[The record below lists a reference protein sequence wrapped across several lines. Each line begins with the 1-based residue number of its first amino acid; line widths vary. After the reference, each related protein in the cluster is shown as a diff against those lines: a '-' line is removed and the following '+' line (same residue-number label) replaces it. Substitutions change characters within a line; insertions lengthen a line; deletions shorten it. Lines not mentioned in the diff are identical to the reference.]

1 MRDKV
6 LKALRYLKPYR
17 FGVAIVFTLVALRA
31 FLDLLLPN
39 LLGKIVSEGLGL
51 GEVVSDPNLERIFY
65 YAALMLGATI
75 ISIGVTIYGG
85 YLESKI
91 SAGFAKNL
99 RTAVY
104 EKIEQFS
111 LREMDHFTTSSLI
124 TRTTNDIQ
132 QLQGIVHMLLRMI
145 ILAPLLAAG
154 AITFSIIQQP
164 TLSMVLV
171 ASITALVTMLV
182 IVFSITMP
190 KFQLVQLLVD
200 RLNLVTRENL
210 TGLRVVRAYN
220 TQEYQAKRIDDASK
234 ESMRL
239 NIFVNRVSSVMWP
252 FMGLIQ
258 GITSL
263 IIVYLGARFFVGIN
277 GFSPAS
283 LMALMQY
290 AMRAVMAFMFMS
302 FIFVSIPRAA
312 ISARRIME
320 VLEMDIAINDPVD
333 PIELKENI
341 QGEIEFD
348 DVCFQ
353 YPDASE
359 PVLSHIS
366 FKVKAGSTTAFI
378 GSTGS
383 GKSTL
388 INLIPRF
395 YERTCGKIT
404 IDGIDIKDMTQ
415 KDLHGLIGYVPQKG
429 ILFGGSIKDNILFAE
444 HAEESSLEEAATI
457 AQAHDFIQE
466 MEDGYEH
473 NISQGGTNVSG
484 GQRQRLS
491 IARAIAKKPP
501 IYIFDDSFSA
511 LDYKTDHKL
520 RMVLNEKVSATKLIV
535 AQRINTIR
543 HADQIIVLDQG
554 TIVGKGTHED
564 LMKTSSIYQEIASSQ
579 LSKEELT

>member
-1 MRDKV
+1 L
-6 LKALRYLKPYR
+6 LKTLRYLKPYR
-17 FGVAIVFTLVALRA
+17 FGVALVFTLVALRA
-31 FLDLLLPN
+31 FLDLLLPT
-39 LLGKIVSEGLGL
+39 LLGNIVSEGLGL
-51 GEVVSDPNLERIFY
+51 GEVVTPPNLERIFY

-75 ISIGVTIYGG
+75 VSIGVTIWGG

-99 RTAVY
+99 RAAVY
-104 EKIEQFS
+104 RKIEKFS

-132 QLQGIVHMLLRMI
+132 QLQGTVHMLLRMI

-154 AITFSIIQQP
+154 AITFSIIQHP

-171 ASITALVTMLV
+171 ASVTALVTMLV
-182 IVFSITMP
+182 IVFSIVLP

-220 TQEYQAKRIDDASK
+220 TQEYQANRIDQASR

-258 GITSL
+258 GLTSL
-263 IIVYLGARFFVGIN
+263 IIVYVGARYFVGLN

-312 ISARRIME
+312 ISARRVMS
-320 VLEMDIAINDPVD
+320 VLEMDIEIKDPEV
-333 PIELKENI
+333 PAELPVEIK
-341 QGEIEFD
+341 GEIEFK
-348 DVCFQ
+348 DVSFQ
-353 YPDASE
+353 YPDAQE
-359 PVLSHIS
+359 PVLSHIT
-366 FKVKAGSTTAFI
+366 FKVKPYSTTAFI

-395 YERTCGKIT
+395 YERTSGMIT
-404 IDGIDIKDMTQ
+404 IDGIDIKDMKQ
-415 KDLHGLIGYVPQKG
+415 KDLHGVIGYVPQQG
-429 ILFGGSIKDNILFAE
+429 ILFGGTIKDNILFSE
-444 HAEESSLEEAATI
+444 HAQESDLEDAASI
-457 AQAHDFIQE
+457 AQAHTFIEE
-466 MEDGYEH
+466 MEGGYEH
-473 NISQGGTNVSG
+473 EIAQGGTNVSG

-491 IARAIAKKPP
+491 IARAIAKNPP

-511 LDYKTDHKL
+511 LDYKTDQKL
-520 RMVLNEKVSATKLIV
+520 RKMLDEKIQATKLIV

-543 HADQIIVLDQG
+543 HADQIIVLDEG
-554 TIVGKGTHED
+554 TIVGMGTHEE
-564 LMKTSSIYQEIASSQ
+564 LMKSSKVYQEIASSQ
-579 LSKEELT
+579 LSKEELA

>member
-1 MRDKV
+1 M
-6 LKALRYLKPYR
+6 LKTLKYLKPYR
-17 FGVAIVFTLVALRA
+17 FGVALVFTLVALRA
-31 FLDLLLPN
+31 FLDLLLPT

-75 ISIGVTIYGG
+75 ISIVITIYGG

-91 SAGFAKNL
+91 SAGFAKNI
-99 RTAVY
+99 RRAVY
-104 EKIEQFS
+104 EKIESFS

-132 QLQGIVHMLLRMI
+132 QLQGIVHMMLRMI
-145 ILAPLLAAG
+145 ILAPLLAVG
-154 AITFSIIQQP
+154 AVTFSIMQNP

-171 ASITALVTMLV
+171 ASIAALITMLV
-182 IVFSITMP
+182 IVFSIVMP

-200 RLNLVTRENL
+200 KLNLVTRENL

-220 TQEYQAKRIDDASK
+220 TQEYQAKRIDDASM

-239 NIFVNRVSSVMWP
+239 NIFVNRVSSIMWP
-252 FMGLIQ
+252 FMGLIM
-258 GITSL
+258 GVTSL
-263 IIVYLGARFFVGIN
+263 TIVYLGARFFVGLN

-290 AMRAVMAFMFMS
+290 AMRAIMAFMFMS
-302 FIFVSIPRAA
+302 FIFVSIPRAS
-312 ISARRIME
+312 ISAKRIME
-320 VLEMDIAINDPVD
+320 VLEMDNQIKDPVN
-333 PIELKENI
+333 PVTLPEKIVGN
-341 QGEIEFD
+341 IEFK

-353 YPDASE
+353 YPDAQE

-395 YERTCGKIT
+395 YECSCGTIT
-404 IDGIDIKDMTQ
+404 IDGINIKEMTQ
-415 KDLHGLIGYVPQKG
+415 QDLHGLIGYVPQKG
-429 ILFGGSIKDNILFAE
+429 ILFGGTIRENILFAE
-444 HAEESSLEEAATI
+444 HADPNALEEAAEI
-457 AQAHDFIQE
+457 AQAHDFISE
-466 MEDGYEH
+466 MEDGYDH
-473 NISQGGTNVSG
+473 NIAQGGTNVSG

-491 IARAIAKKPP
+491 IARALIKKPQ

-511 LDYKTDHKL
+511 LDYRTDRLL
-520 RMVLNEKVSATKLIV
+520 RKALKKQTEHALTVIIG
-535 AQRINTIR
+535 QRIGTILD
-543 HADQIIVLDQG
+543 AEQIIVLDQG
-554 TIVGKGTHED
+554 IIVGQGKHHE
-564 LMKTSSIYQEIASSQ
+564 LLESCQAYQDIAYAQ
-579 LSKEELT
+579 LSKEELSHV

>member
-1 MRDKV
+1 L
-6 LKALRYLKPYR
+6 LKTLKYLKPYR
-17 FGVAIVFTLVALRA
+17 FGVALVFTLVALRA
-31 FLDLLLPN
+31 FLDLLLPS
-39 LLGKIVSEGLGL
+39 LLGKIVSDGLGL

-75 ISIGVTIYGG
+75 ISIGVTIYGC
-85 YLESKI
+85 YLEAKL

-99 RTAVY
+99 RRAVY
-104 EKIEQFS
+104 EKIESFS

-132 QLQGIVHMLLRMI
+132 QLQGIVHMMLRMI
-145 ILAPLLAAG
+145 ILAPLLAVG
-154 AITFSIIQQP
+154 AVTFSIMQNP

-171 ASITALVTMLV
+171 ASIAALITMLV
-182 IVFSITMP
+182 IVFSIVMP

-200 RLNLVTRENL
+200 KLNLVTRENL

-220 TQEYQAKRIDDASK
+220 TQDYQAKRIDDASM
-234 ESMRL
+234 ESMKL
-239 NIFVNRVSSVMWP
+239 NIFVNRVSSIMWP
-252 FMGLIQ
+252 FMGLIM
-258 GITSL
+258 GVTSL
-263 IIVYLGARFFVGIN
+263 TIVYLGARFFVGLN

-290 AMRAVMAFMFMS
+290 AMRAIMAFMFMS
-302 FIFVSIPRAA
+302 FIFVSIPRAS
-312 ISARRIME
+312 ISAKRIME
-320 VLEMDIAINDPVD
+320 VLEMDNQIKDPTD
-333 PIELKENI
+333 PITLPDKIEGN
-341 QGEIEFD
+341 IEFN

-353 YPDASE
+353 YPDAQE
-359 PVLSHIS
+359 PVLSNIS

-395 YERTCGKIT
+395 YECSCGTIT
-404 IDGIDIKDMTQ
+404 IDGINIKDMTQ
-415 KDLHGLIGYVPQKG
+415 QDLHGLIGYVPQKG
-429 ILFGGSIKDNILFAE
+429 ILFGGTIRDNILFAE
-444 HAEESSLEEAATI
+444 HADASALEEAAEI
-457 AQAHDFIQE
+457 AQAHDFISE
-466 MEDGYEH
+466 MEDGYDH
-473 NISQGGTNVSG
+473 NIAQGGTNVSG

-511 LDYKTDHKL
+511 LDYKTDQKL
-520 RMVLNEKVSATKLIV
+520 RRMLNERVTSTKLIV

-543 HADQIIVLDQG
+543 HADQIIVLDEG
-554 TIVGKGTHED
+554 TIVGIGTHDE
-564 LMKTSSIYQEIASSQ
+564 LMKTSKVYQEIASSQ
-579 LSKEELT
+579 LSKEELA